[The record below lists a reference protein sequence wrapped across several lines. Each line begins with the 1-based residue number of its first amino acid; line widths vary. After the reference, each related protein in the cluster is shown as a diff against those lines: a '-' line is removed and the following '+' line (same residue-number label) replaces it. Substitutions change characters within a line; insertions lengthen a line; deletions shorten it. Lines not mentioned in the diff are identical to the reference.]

1 MCFCININL
10 LIEGYVD
17 SCSGIKVKSRQI
29 KLDIYETSKSNQ
41 SLHYLYTIV
50 TMIFKGL
57 L

>member
-17 SCSGIKVKSRQI
+17 SCSGIKVRSWQI
-29 KLDIYETSKSNQ
+29 KLDIYEVSKRNQ
-41 SLHYLYTIV
+41 SLHYYI
-50 TMIFKGL
+50 L